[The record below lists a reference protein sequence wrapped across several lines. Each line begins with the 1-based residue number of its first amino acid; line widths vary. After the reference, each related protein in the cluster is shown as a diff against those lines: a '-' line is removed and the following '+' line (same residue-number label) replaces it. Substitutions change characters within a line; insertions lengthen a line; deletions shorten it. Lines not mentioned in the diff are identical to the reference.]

1 MKGFAE
7 RYFSFIRKKAA
18 DLSLRDHPDETLTLD
33 QTPGPTRWPARLALD
48 FRSDPP
54 QGQGSP
60 RTLLTNQHLGPLRI
74 QKALYPEGQECC
86 HAIVVHPPGGIAGG
100 DCLRIDLNVAPAAHA
115 VITTPGAAKWYG
127 SAQGQLAQ
135 QQIEM
140 NLGGDLEWLPQ
151 ESIIF
156 NHARGDS
163 QIRITLAPESRMIG
177 WDAVVLGRKASGEAF
192 ECGAFSQ
199 SISLSL
205 ASELEWEERLCLS
218 GADPAMRSIV
228 GLGSHAALNT
238 IWAVLR
244 ERDQW
249 SQEAQNEIRTQC
261 PEIAWSML
269 SSRLLVGRQSGCG
282 RALQKSRL
290 RALAALRPLV
300 MGRAALPLRIWAT

>member
-1 MKGFAE
+1 MKIQMPYARPKVSTPRTAPSLLNSEDLTQRFW
-7 RYFSFIRKKAA
+7 AA
-18 DLSLRDHPDETLTLD
+18 KLELRFH
-33 QTPGPTRWPARLALD
+33 AD
-48 FRSDPP
+48 F
-54 QGQGSP
+54 GSAGK
-60 RTLLTNQHLGPLRI
+60 RTLLTTRHQGPLRI
-74 QKALYPEGQECC
+74 QKALYPEGPDCC

-100 DCLRIDLNVAPAAHA
+100 DLLEIDLNVHADAHA

-127 SAQGQLAQ
+127 SAEGRGAQ

-140 NLGGDLEWLPQ
+140 NLCGDLEWLPQ

-156 NHARGDS
+156 NQARGDS
-163 QIRITLAPESRMIG
+163 QIRITIAPESRMIG

-192 ECGAFSQ
+192 ESGAFSQ

-205 ASELEWEERLCLS
+205 ASALEWEERLCLS

-228 GLGSHAALNT
+228 GLGSQAALNT

-249 SQEAQNEIRTQC
+249 SQEAQNEIRAQC
-261 PEIAWSML
+261 PEIAWSVL

>member
-1 MKGFAE
+1 MLFHNA
-7 RYFSFIRKKAA
+7 KKIQSATTWA
-18 DLSLRDHPDETLTLD
+18 
-33 QTPGPTRWPARLALD
+33 ARLALD

-156 NHARGDS
+156 NHATVDS
-163 QIRITLAPESRMIG
+163 QIQINLAPESRMIG
-177 WDAVVLGRKASGEAF
+177 WDGVVLGRTASGEQF
-192 ECGAFSQ
+192 KSGIFSQ
-199 SISLSL
+199 SIQLSL
-205 ASELEWEERLCLS
+205 ASALEWEERLCLS
-218 GADPAMRSIV
+218 GSDPAIHSAV
-228 GLGSHAALNT
+228 GLGGQVALST
-238 IWAVLR
+238 VWAVLR
-244 ERDQW
+244 EGDQW
-249 SQEAQNEIRTQC
+249 TQEAQNEIRSHC
-261 PEIAWSML
+261 PEMAWSVL
-269 SSRLLVGRQSGCG
+269 SDRLLVGRQSGCG
-282 RALQKSRL
+282 RALQQARVHAWKV
-290 RALAALRPLV
+290 LRPRV
-300 MGRAALPLRIWAT
+300 MNRAALPLRIWAT

>member
-1 MKGFAE
+1 MKIQMPYARPKVSTPRTAPSLLNSEDLTQRFW
-7 RYFSFIRKKAA
+7 AA
-18 DLSLRDHPDETLTLD
+18 KLELRFH
-33 QTPGPTRWPARLALD
+33 AD
-48 FRSDPP
+48 F
-54 QGQGSP
+54 GSAGK
-60 RTLLTNQHLGPLRI
+60 RTLLTNRHQGPLRI
-74 QKALYPEGQECC
+74 QKALYPEGPDCC

-100 DCLRIDLNVAPAAHA
+100 DLLEIDLNVHADAHA

-127 SAQGQLAQ
+127 SAEGRGAQ

-140 NLGGDLEWLPQ
+140 NLCGDLEWLPQ

-156 NHARGDS
+156 NQARGDS
-163 QIRITLAPESRMIG
+163 QIRITIAPESRMIG

-192 ECGAFSQ
+192 ESGAFSQ

-205 ASELEWEERLCLS
+205 ASALEWEERLCLS

-228 GLGSHAALNT
+228 GLGSQAALNT

-249 SQEAQNEIRTQC
+249 SQEAQNEIRAQC
-261 PEIAWSML
+261 PEIAWSVL

>member
-1 MKGFAE
+1 MPQ
-7 RYFSFIRKKAA
+7 
-18 DLSLRDHPDETLTLD
+18 HPVEVKTE
-33 QTPGPTRWPARLALD
+33 PGWSARLAID
-48 FRSDPP
+48 FRVDPTW
-54 QGQGSP
+54 GQESP
-60 RTLLTNQHLGPLRI
+60 RTLLTNRHQGPLRI
-74 QKALYPEGQECC
+74 QKALYPEGPDCC

-100 DCLRIDLNVAPAAHA
+100 DLLEIDLNVHADAHA

-127 SAQGQLAQ
+127 SAEGRAAQ

-140 NLGGDLEWLPQ
+140 NLYGDLEWLPQ

-156 NHARGDS
+156 NQAHGDS
-163 QIRITLAPESRMIG
+163 QIRITIAPESRMIG
-177 WDAVVLGRKASGEAF
+177 WDTVVLGRKASGEAF
-192 ECGAFSQ
+192 ESGAFSQ

-228 GLGSHAALNT
+228 GLGSQAALNT

-244 ERDQW
+244 ERDHW
-249 SQEAQNEIRTQC
+249 RQEAQNEIRAQC

>member
-1 MKGFAE
+1 MKIQMPYARPKVSTPRTAPSLLNSEDLTQRFW
-7 RYFSFIRKKAA
+7 AA
-18 DLSLRDHPDETLTLD
+18 KLELRFH
-33 QTPGPTRWPARLALD
+33 AD
-48 FRSDPP
+48 F
-54 QGQGSP
+54 GSAGK
-60 RTLLTNQHLGPLRI
+60 RTLLTNRHQGPLRI
-74 QKALYPEGQECC
+74 QKALYPEGPDCC

-100 DCLRIDLNVAPAAHA
+100 DLLEIDLNVHADAHA

-127 SAQGQLAQ
+127 SAEGRGAQ

-140 NLGGDLEWLPQ
+140 NLCGDLEWLPQ

-156 NHARGDS
+156 NQARGDS
-163 QIRITLAPESRMIG
+163 QIRITIAPESRMIG
-177 WDAVVLGRKASGEAF
+177 WDTVVLGRKASGEAF
-192 ECGAFSQ
+192 ESGAFSQ

-205 ASELEWEERLCLS
+205 ASALEWEERLCLS

-228 GLGSHAALNT
+228 GLGSQAALNT

-249 SQEAQNEIRTQC
+249 SQEAQNEIRAQC
-261 PEIAWSML
+261 PEIAWSVL

>member
-1 MKGFAE
+1 MRLSMKIQMPYARPKVSTPRTAPSLLNSEDLTQRFW
-7 RYFSFIRKKAA
+7 AA
-18 DLSLRDHPDETLTLD
+18 KLELRFH
-33 QTPGPTRWPARLALD
+33 AD
-48 FRSDPP
+48 F
-54 QGQGSP
+54 GSAGK
-60 RTLLTNQHLGPLRI
+60 RTLLTNRHQGPLRI
-74 QKALYPEGQECC
+74 QKALYPEGPDCC

-100 DCLRIDLNVAPAAHA
+100 DLLEIDLNVHADAHA

-127 SAQGQLAQ
+127 SAEGRGAQ

-140 NLGGDLEWLPQ
+140 NLCGDLEWLPQ

-156 NHARGDS
+156 NQARGDS
-163 QIRITLAPESRMIG
+163 QIRITIAPESRMIG
-177 WDAVVLGRKASGEAF
+177 WDTVVLGRKASGEAF
-192 ECGAFSQ
+192 ESGAFSQ

-205 ASELEWEERLCLS
+205 ASALEWEERLCLS

-228 GLGSHAALNT
+228 GLGSQAALNT

-249 SQEAQNEIRTQC
+249 SQEAQNEIRAQC
-261 PEIAWSML
+261 PEIAWSVL

>member
-1 MKGFAE
+1 
-7 RYFSFIRKKAA
+7 
-18 DLSLRDHPDETLTLD
+18 
-33 QTPGPTRWPARLALD
+33 
-48 FRSDPP
+48 
-54 QGQGSP
+54 
-60 RTLLTNQHLGPLRI
+60 LL
-74 QKALYPEGQECC
+74 E
-86 HAIVVHPPGGIAGG
+86 
-100 DCLRIDLNVAPAAHA
+100 IDLNVHADAHA

-127 SAQGQLAQ
+127 SAEGRGAQ

-140 NLGGDLEWLPQ
+140 NLCGDLEWLPQ

-156 NHARGDS
+156 NQARGDS
-163 QIRITLAPESRMIG
+163 QIRITIAPESRMIG

-192 ECGAFSQ
+192 ESGAFSQ

-205 ASELEWEERLCLS
+205 ASALEWEERLCLS

-228 GLGSHAALNT
+228 GLGSQAALNT

-249 SQEAQNEIRTQC
+249 SQEAQNEIRAQC
-261 PEIAWSML
+261 PEIAWSVL

>member
-1 MKGFAE
+1 MKNQMPYARPKVSTPRTAPSLLNSEDLTQRFW
-7 RYFSFIRKKAA
+7 AA
-18 DLSLRDHPDETLTLD
+18 KLELRFH
-33 QTPGPTRWPARLALD
+33 AD
-48 FRSDPP
+48 F
-54 QGQGSP
+54 GSAGK
-60 RTLLTNQHLGPLRI
+60 RTLLTNRHQGPLRI
-74 QKALYPEGQECC
+74 QKALYPEGPDCC

-100 DCLRIDLNVAPAAHA
+100 DLLEIDLNVHADAHA

-127 SAQGQLAQ
+127 SAEGRGAQ

-140 NLGGDLEWLPQ
+140 NLCGDLEWLPQ

-156 NHARGDS
+156 NQARGDS
-163 QIRITLAPESRMIG
+163 QIRITIAPESRMIG

-192 ECGAFSQ
+192 ESGAFSQ

-205 ASELEWEERLCLS
+205 ASALEWEERLCLS

-228 GLGSHAALNT
+228 GLGSQAALNT

-249 SQEAQNEIRTQC
+249 SQEAQNEIRAQC
-261 PEIAWSML
+261 PEIAWSVL

>member
-1 MKGFAE
+1 MKIQMPYARPKVSTPRTAPSLLNSEDLTQRFW
-7 RYFSFIRKKAA
+7 AA
-18 DLSLRDHPDETLTLD
+18 KLELRFH
-33 QTPGPTRWPARLALD
+33 AD
-48 FRSDPP
+48 F
-54 QGQGSP
+54 GSAGK
-60 RTLLTNQHLGPLRI
+60 RTLLTNRHQGPLRI
-74 QKALYPEGQECC
+74 QKALYPEGPDCC

-100 DCLRIDLNVAPAAHA
+100 DLLEIDLNVHADAHA

-127 SAQGQLAQ
+127 SAEGRGAQ

-140 NLGGDLEWLPQ
+140 NLCGDLEWLPQ

-156 NHARGDS
+156 NQARGDS
-163 QIRITLAPESRMIG
+163 QIRITIAPESRMIG
-177 WDAVVLGRKASGEAF
+177 WDTVVLGRKASGEAF
-192 ECGAFSQ
+192 ESGAFSQ

-205 ASELEWEERLCLS
+205 ASALEWEERLCLS

-228 GLGSHAALNT
+228 GLGSQAALNT

-249 SQEAQNEIRTQC
+249 SQEVQNEIRAQC
-261 PEIAWSML
+261 PEIAWSVL

>member
-1 MKGFAE
+1 MKIQMPYV
-7 RYFSFIRKKAA
+7 RPKVSTPRAA
-18 DLSLRDHPDETLTLD
+18 PPLLNSEDLIQRFWAAKLELRFH
-33 QTPGPTRWPARLALD
+33 AD
-48 FRSDPP
+48 F
-54 QGQGSP
+54 GSAGK
-60 RTLLTNQHLGPLRI
+60 RTLLTNRHQGPLRI
-74 QKALYPEGQECC
+74 QKALYPEGPDCC

-100 DCLRIDLNVAPAAHA
+100 DLLEIDLNLDADAHA

-127 SAQGQLAQ
+127 STQGRAAQ

-140 NLGGDLEWLPQ
+140 NLCGDLEWLPQ

-156 NHARGDS
+156 NQARGDS
-163 QIRITLAPESRMIG
+163 QIRITIAPESRMIG

-192 ECGAFSQ
+192 ESGAFSQ
-199 SISLSL
+199 SVSLSL
-205 ASELEWEERLCLS
+205 ASALEWEERLCLS

-228 GLGSHAALNT
+228 GLGSQAALNT

-249 SQEAQNEIRTQC
+249 SQEAQNEIRAQC
-261 PEIAWSML
+261 PEIAWSVL
-269 SSRLLVGRQSGCG
+269 SSRLLVGRQSGCA